1 MKRLIVPDLLVDKFE
16 GTILDFQLVP
26 SLASFPILELMHSP
40 TVWFYQIGCFAARH
54 AGFLF
59 LLWPVNSIWLLKSV
73 LAFWSVHVLCVTNH
87 YELWRNFGFYTEKT
101 E

>member
-1 MKRLIVPDLLVDKFE
+1 MKQLIVPDLLVDKFE

-59 LLWPVNSIWLLKSV
+59 LLWPESAANQR
-73 LAFWSVHVLCVTNH
+73 SVHVLCVPNH